1 MDHNPFKKLNKKNFP
16 DADAPKKQPK
26 RAPASPVDDA
36 SLFDTPAD
44 DNDLFANA
52 MSNVSSLSGGQGQV
66 KKRTHASDAAL
77 RMEEVKGFENVTKK
91 DKKKAVKERSKRAV
105 STAKPK
111 QELSEDDAF
120 AAAMMGVEGL
130 GGKGREI
137 TPEKKKEATR
147 AAQEDPAKAL
157 QDIIDGEVEFLLE
170 YTDEFI
176 QGHVN
181 GLDPLTLGKMR
192 AGQFSPEGH
201 LDMHGM
207 VAEEAYEALVSF
219 LRASYNKG
227 KRTVL
232 LIPGRGKNSPE
243 GYAVLRERVQDW
255 LTHDP
260 FKRVVLAF
268 CTAQP
273 KDGGAGALYVL
284 LRKYKKNRGKI
295 QWQRN
300 DITIL

>member
-1 MDHNPFKKLNKKNFP
+1 M
-16 DADAPKKQPK
+16 
-26 RAPASPVDDA
+26 
-36 SLFDTPAD
+36 
-44 DNDLFANA
+44 
-52 MSNVSSLSGGQGQV
+52 
-66 KKRTHASDAAL
+66 
-77 RMEEVKGFENVTKK
+77 
-91 DKKKAVKERSKRAV
+91 
-105 STAKPK
+105 
-111 QELSEDDAF
+111 
-120 AAAMMGVEGL
+120 
-130 GGKGREI
+130 
-137 TPEKKKEATR
+137 
-147 AAQEDPAKAL
+147 
-157 QDIIDGEVEFLLE
+157 
-170 YTDEFI
+170 
-176 QGHVN
+176 N
-181 GLDPLTLGKMR
+181 GLDPMILGKMR
-192 AGQFSPEGH
+192 AGQYSPEGH

-243 GYAVLRERVQDW
+243 GYAVLRERVQEW

-295 QWQRN
+295 QWRRN
-300 DITIL
+300 DVTII